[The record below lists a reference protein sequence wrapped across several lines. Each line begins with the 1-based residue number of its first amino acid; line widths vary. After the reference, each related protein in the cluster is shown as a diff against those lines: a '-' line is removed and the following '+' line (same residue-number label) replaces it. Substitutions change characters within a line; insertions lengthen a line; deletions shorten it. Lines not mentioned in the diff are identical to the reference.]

1 MAKKNAV
8 IENAVI
14 ENAEQTAKKP
24 RNSIKDKAR
33 AHITRLENRQVLPA
47 QYGAVL
53 EAFAA
58 VGLVK
63 YDDVLDMVD
72 KYTTDYMANLNRG
85 NE

>member
-1 MAKKNAV
+1 MAKKNV
-8 IENAVI
+8 VT
-14 ENAEQTAKKP
+14 ENAEQAVKKS
-24 RNSIKDKAR
+24 RTSIKDRAR
-33 AHITRLENRQVLPA
+33 AHITRLENRQVLPS

-63 YDDVLDMVD
+63 YDETLEMVD
-72 KYTTDYMANLNRG
+72 TYTAAYMDGLNRG

>member
-1 MAKKNAV
+1 MAKKNVAT
-8 IENAVI
+8 

-24 RNSIKDKAR
+24 RTSIKDRAR
-33 AHITRLENRQVLPA
+33 AHITRLENRQVMPA

-63 YDDVLDMVD
+63 YDESLEMTD
-72 KYTTDYMANLNRG
+72 KYTAAYMENLNRG

>member
-1 MAKKNAV
+1 MAKKNV
-8 IENAVI
+8 VT

-24 RNSIKDKAR
+24 RTPIKDKAR
-33 AHITRLENRQVLPA
+33 EHITRIENRQVLPA

-58 VGLVK
+58 VGIVK
-63 YDDVLDMVD
+63 YDHALDMVD
-72 KYTTDYMANLNRG
+72 SYTAAYMANLNRG

>member
-1 MAKKNAV
+1 MTKKNVA
-8 IENAVI
+8 I
-14 ENAEQTAKKP
+14 ENAEQTAKKS
-24 RNSIKDKAR
+24 RTSIKDKAR
-33 AHITRLENRQVLPA
+33 AHITRIENRKVLPA

-63 YDDVLDMVD
+63 YDETLDKLD
-72 KYTTDYMANLNRG
+72 RYTADYMANLNRG

>member
-1 MAKKNAV
+1 MAKK
-8 IENAVI
+8 NAVI

-24 RNSIKDKAR
+24 RTSIKDKAR
-33 AHITRLENRQVLPA
+33 AHITRLENRQVVPA

-58 VGLVK
+58 LGLVK
-63 YDDVLDMVD
+63 YDETLDMLD
-72 KYTTDYMANLNRG
+72 RYTADYMANLNRG

>member
-1 MAKKNAV
+1 MAKKNVAT
-8 IENAVI
+8 

-24 RNSIKDKAR
+24 RTSIKDKAMT
-33 AHITRLENRQVLPA
+33 HITRLENRQVTPA

-58 VGLVK
+58 IGLVK
-63 YDDVLDMVD
+63 YDETLDMLD
-72 KYTTDYMANLNRG
+72 RYTADYMANLNRG

>member
-1 MAKKNAV
+1 MAKKNVAT
-8 IENAVI
+8 

-24 RNSIKDKAR
+24 RTSIKDKAR
-33 AHITRLENRQVLPA
+33 AHITRIENRQVLPA

-58 VGLVK
+58 VGLIK
-63 YDDVLDMVD
+63 YDDAVDMVD
-72 KYTTDYMANLNRG
+72 RYTADYMANLNRG

>member
-1 MAKKNAV
+1 MAKKNVAT
-8 IENAVI
+8 

-24 RNSIKDKAR
+24 RASIKDKAR
-33 AHITRLENRQVLPA
+33 AHITRIENRQVVPA
-47 QYGAVL
+47 QYSAVL

-63 YDDVLDMVD
+63 YDDVLNMVD
-72 KYTTDYMANLNRG
+72 KYTADYMANLNRG

>member
-1 MAKKNAV
+1 MAKK
-8 IENAVI
+8 IAVI

-24 RNSIKDKAR
+24 RTSIKDKAR

-53 EAFAA
+53 EAFATL
-58 VGLVK
+58 GLVK
-63 YDDVLDMVD
+63 YDETLDMLD
-72 KYTTDYMANLNRG
+72 RYTADYMANLNRG

>member
-1 MAKKNAV
+1 MTKK
-8 IENAVI
+8 NAVI

-24 RNSIKDKAR
+24 HTSIKDKAR

-58 VGLVK
+58 IGLVK
-63 YDDVLDMVD
+63 YDETLDMLD
-72 KYTTDYMANLNRG
+72 RYTAEYMTNLNRG

>member
-1 MAKKNAV
+1 MTKKNV
-8 IENAVI
+8 VT
-14 ENAEQTAKKP
+14 ENAEPTAKKP
-24 RNSIKDKAR
+24 RTSIKDKAR
-33 AHITRLENRQVLPA
+33 AHITRIENRQVLPA

-63 YDDVLDMVD
+63 YDETLVMLDR
-72 KYTTDYMANLNRG
+72 YTADYMANLNRG

>member
-1 MAKKNAV
+1 MAKKNV
-8 IENAVI
+8 VT

-33 AHITRLENRQVLPA
+33 AHITRLENRQVAPA

-58 VGLVK
+58 LGLVK
-63 YDDVLDMVD
+63 YDETLDMLD
-72 KYTTDYMANLNRG
+72 RYTADYMANLNRG

>member
-1 MAKKNAV
+1 MTKKNV
-8 IENAVI
+8 VT
-14 ENAEQTAKKP
+14 ENAEQALKKS
-24 RNSIKDKAR
+24 RTSIKEKAR

-58 VGLVK
+58 IGLVK
-63 YDDVLDMVD
+63 YNETLDMLD
-72 KYTTDYMANLNRG
+72 RYTADYMANLNRG

>member
-8 IENAVI
+8 IENA
-14 ENAEQTAKKP
+14 EQTATKS
-24 RNSIKDKAR
+24 RTSIKDKAR
-33 AHITRLENRQVLPA
+33 AHITRLENRQVMPA

-58 VGLVK
+58 IGLVK
-63 YDDVLDMVD
+63 YDEALDMVD
-72 KYTTDYMANLNRG
+72 RYTADYMSNLNRG

>member
-1 MAKKNAV
+1 MTKKNV
-8 IENAVI
+8 VT

-24 RNSIKDKAR
+24 RTSIKDKAR
-33 AHITRLENRQVLPA
+33 AHITRIENRQVVPA

-63 YDDVLDMVD
+63 YDDTLDMVD
-72 KYTTDYMANLNRG
+72 RYTADYMKNLHTEGIN
-85 NE
+85 

>member
-1 MAKKNAV
+1 MAKKNVAT
-8 IENAVI
+8 

-24 RNSIKDKAR
+24 RTSIKDKAR

-58 VGLVK
+58 LGLVK
-63 YDDVLDMVD
+63 YDETLDMLD
-72 KYTTDYMANLNRG
+72 RYTAEYMTNLNRG

>member
-8 IENAVI
+8 N

-24 RNSIKDKAR
+24 RTSIKDKAR
-33 AHITRLENRQVLPA
+33 AHITRIENRQVTPA

-63 YDDVLDMVD
+63 YDALDMVD
-72 KYTTDYMANLNRG
+72 RYTAEYMANLNRG

>member
-1 MAKKNAV
+1 MAKKNVAT
-8 IENAVI
+8 

-24 RNSIKDKAR
+24 HTSIKDR
-33 AHITRLENRQVLPA
+33 AMAHVTRLENRQVLPA

-63 YDDVLDMVD
+63 YNDALDMVD
-72 KYTTDYMANLNRG
+72 RYTADYMANLNRG